1 MLAIYKKEL
10 RSYFT
15 SLIGYVF
22 IAFFLAVI
30 GLYFYLYNISY
41 GYANFEYVL
50 SGSTFIF
57 MVLVPIITMRVMA
70 EENRQ
75 KTDQLLLTAPIT
87 TKAIILGKYL
97 ALMTIYGIVMLVTS
111 LYPLVIMKYGIV
123 NLKIA
128 YASIL
133 GFYLLGCAYMAIGLF
148 VSTCTENQ
156 LVAAVVSFVVIL
168 FTTLME
174 GIANLFPTDNMTAW
188 LVFSILLFVICSITY
203 FIMHNVVVS
212 LGIAAVIELIMT
224 VTFIVKPTLYDGLIV
239 KVFNWFSVV
248 TRFDKFVGG
257 TLDVSSIVYYISFS
271 FVFLFLAVQCLNKR
285 RWS

>member
-15 SLIGYVF
+15 SLVGYVF
-22 IAFFLAVI
+22 IAFFLAII

-41 GYANFEYVL
+41 GYPNFEYVL
-50 SGSTFIF
+50 SSTTFAF

-75 KTDQLLLTAPIT
+75 KTDQLLLTAPVPT
-87 TKAIILGKYL
+87 RAIIVGKYL
-97 ALMTIYGIVMLVTS
+97 ALMTVYGIVMLVTCT
-111 LYPLVIMKYGIV
+111 YPLILTKYGDV

-133 GFYLLGCAYMAIGLF
+133 GYFLLGGALMAIGLF
-148 VSTCTENQ
+148 ISTCTENQ
-156 LVAAVVSFVVIL
+156 LVAAVVTFIIVLI
-168 FTTLME
+168 TTLME
-174 GIANLFPTDNMTAW
+174 GIAGLFPTDNRTAW
-188 LVFSILLFVICSITY
+188 LVFTFILLVICLLTY
-203 FIMHNVVVS
+203 VIMHNAVVS
-212 LGIAAVIELIMT
+212 ISIAAIGEVVLTVIY
-224 VTFIVKPTLYDGLIV
+224 IVKPTIYDGLIV
-239 KVFNWFSVV
+239 KVFDWFSVI
-248 TRFDKFVGG
+248 TRFDNFIGG
-257 TLDVSSIVYYISFS
+257 ILDVSSVVYYLSFS

>member
-30 GLYFYLYNISY
+30 GLYFYLYNISN

-111 LYPLVIMKYGIV
+111 LYPLVITKYGIV
-123 NLKIA
+123 NLKTA

-133 GFYLLGCAYMAIGLF
+133 GFYLLGCAFMAVGLF

-156 LVAAVVSFVVIL
+156 LVAAVVSFVIIL
-168 FTTLME
+168 F
-174 GIANLFPTDNMTAW
+174 
-188 LVFSILLFVICSITY
+188 Y
-203 FIMHNVVVS
+203 HNF
-212 LGIAAVIELIMT
+212 T
-224 VTFIVKPTLYDGLIV
+224 
-239 KVFNWFSVV
+239 N
-248 TRFDKFVGG
+248 
-257 TLDVSSIVYYISFS
+257 
-271 FVFLFLAVQCLNKR
+271 
-285 RWS
+285 

>member
-30 GLYFYLYNISY
+30 GLYFYLYNISN

-156 LVAAVVSFVVIL
+156 LVAAVVSFVIIL